1 MDNTDLILH
10 DNENINKL
18 LISTTLR
25 MFMSDAVEEILIT
38 TDPNALIL
46 ELSSEVGDID
56 WGVLVELGKKNIVVD
71 LGWGEYDLFDYKKI
85 TAIIVRWHHADDVE
99 TFISK
104 NRKLILKR

>member
-1 MDNTDLILH
+1 MDNTNLILH
-10 DNENINKL
+10 DNENINEL
-18 LISTTLR
+18 
-25 MFMSDAVEEILIT
+25 FMSDAVEEILIT
-38 TDPNALIL
+38 TDTDALIL

-56 WGVLVELGKKNIVVD
+56 WHKVVELGKKNIVVN

-85 TAIIVRWHHADDVE
+85 TAIIVRYYNADDVE